1 MGIERGRGGG
11 VVRKSIGSKK
21 FTNLQIENGIDHEGI
36 ERERER
42 KRNCSDLE
50 RKLGMRERER
60 KREVK

>member
-1 MGIERGRGGG
+1 M
-11 VVRKSIGSKK
+11 RKSIGSKK